1 MKKINR
7 LKINTDFIFYIYL
20 LKGFFVNKRKTF
32 LTKLQ
37 KYFNTRKIILFSQGR
52 IAFYTCLNLLKKK
65 NLKKNEVIICPYTL
79 PEIIRVIKFLSLKP
93 IFVDINVQTGM
104 PIISHLEKKINK
116 NTLCVVITH
125 LYTSQT
131 EILKIVNFIKKKNI
145 VLIEDCAI
153 NFGSEVTIKNK
164 IKKLGMLGDFG
175 FYSFGIMKNLCLLNG
190 GALICKDLNSYIQ
203 ISKMT
208 NKIKYPKIIFIK
220 LILFSII
227 LNILYS
233 RIIYQIFTFYFI
245 KYCYLR
251 KNIFFKKM
259 YPGLFPDISS
269 KLPNNYNFDFFDPV
283 ASSALYQLSRI
294 DTQKFQRIKKI
305 KIYEKY
311 LKSNKNIYFFKFNTY
326 HENSFLELPILLKR
340 KNNIFIKN
348 KLLKKGIEI
357 RFKWYKNNLEY
368 KRFNYNS
375 TKLEGCNYLSKQ
387 IICLPLHNLISEKDI
402 KIICTELIKSL

>member
-7 LKINTDFIFYIYL
+7 LKINTNFLFYIYL
-20 LKGFFVNKRKTF
+20 LKGFFVNKKKIF
-32 LTKLQ
+32 LIKLQ

-52 IAFYTCLNLLKKK
+52 IAFYACLSFLKK
-65 NLKKNEVIICPYTL
+65 NSEKNEVIICPYTL
-79 PEIIRVIKFLSLKP
+79 PEIIRIIKFLSLKP

-104 PIISHLEKKINK
+104 PIISDLEKKINK
-116 NTLCVVITH
+116 YTLCAVITH
-125 LYTSQT
+125 LYSSQT
-131 EILKIVNFIKKKNI
+131 EILRVVDFFKRKNI
-145 VLIEDCAI
+145 ILIEDCAI
-153 NFGSEVTIKNK
+153 NFGSEVTIKNN

-220 LILFSII
+220 LIFFSII
-227 LNILYS
+227 LNILHS
-233 RIIYQIFTFYFI
+233 RIIFQIFTFYFI
-245 KYCYLR
+245 KYCYLK
-251 KNIFFKKM
+251 KNVFFKKM

-269 KLPNNYNFDFFDPV
+269 KLPINYSFDFFDPV
-283 ASSALYQLSRI
+283 ASSAIYQLSQI
-294 DTQKFQRIKKI
+294 DIQKSQRIKKI
-305 KIYEKY
+305 KTYKKY
-311 LKSNKNIYFFKFNTY
+311 LKNCKNIYFFKFNSY
-326 HENSFLELPILLKR
+326 RENSFLELPIILKK

-348 KLLKKGIEI
+348 ELLKKGIEI

-375 TKLEGCNYLSKQ
+375 IKLDGCNYLSKQ